1 MSDRGVPYPGGPKR
15 DACDVY
21 REEESRDSRGGGRE
35 AVTFASDT
43 S

>member
-1 MSDRGVPYPGGPKR
+1 MSDRGVPYPGRPEK
-15 DACDVY
+15 DVY
-21 REEESRDSRGGGRE
+21 GVYREESRDSRGGGSE